1 LSKRKLLKLVE
12 GKHVSGWDDPRL
24 HTIDALRRRGFTK
37 EAINAFVREI
47 GVSTSNST
55 IEMNRLEGYVREH
68 LNETADRRFVLED
81 PVRVTIENLPHG
93 HIEEV
98 EVPNKPR
105 DDSRGTR
112 MLPFARVIYI
122 DAADFRED
130 GDSNF
135 YRLTMGQS
143 VGLLHVPFPISCTRV
158 IKDSRGKILE
168 LICRYENEGKFVK
181 PKTYIQW
188 VGQSGMQ

>member
-1 LSKRKLLKLVE
+1 M
-12 GKHVSGWDDPRL
+12 SGWDDPRL